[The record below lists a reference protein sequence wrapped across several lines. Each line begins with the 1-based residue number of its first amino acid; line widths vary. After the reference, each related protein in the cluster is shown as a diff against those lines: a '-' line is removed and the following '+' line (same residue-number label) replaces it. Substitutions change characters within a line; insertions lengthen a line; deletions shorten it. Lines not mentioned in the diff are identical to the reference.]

1 MVVNL
6 IKCSVC
12 RKQYKSTTMTK
23 FSTRANNYKSTP
35 CHFWKGQKLSNQA
48 RNPETSLQTLSGE

>member
-6 IKCSVC
+6 TKCSVC

-23 FSTRANNYKSTP
+23 FSTRANNYKTTP
-35 CHFWKGQKLSNQA
+35 CHFWKAQKLSNQA
-48 RNPETSLQTLSGE
+48 RNPETSLQTS

>member
-6 IKCSVC
+6 TKCSVC

-23 FSTRANNYKSTP
+23 FSTRANNYKTTP
-35 CHFWKGQKLSNQA
+35 CHFCKAQKLSNQA
-48 RNPETSLQTLSGE
+48 L